1 MKNHIIFERNLS
13 NINVKIENK
22 HLFIFLLFSYFF
34 KLNNHLEAIK
44 KTINNVNPIEYQKD
58 LLNKLE
64 NGLNDLSISRKNIKW
79 GIELPFDESHTIYV
93 WFENNKKIFK
103 RRFFI
108 FIIYIFFS

>member
-1 MKNHIIFERNLS
+1 MNE
-13 NINVKIENK
+13 E
-22 HLFIFLLFSYFF
+22 SYFF
-34 KLNNHLEAIK
+34 RLNNHLEAIK
-44 KTINNVNPIEYQKD
+44 KTIDNVYPIEYRKD
-58 LLNKLE
+58 LINKLE

-79 GIELPFDESHTIYV
+79 GIELPLDESHTIYV